1 MSEANYYP
9 AGSYLDPNETWKPVP
24 LKEFEN
30 LYEISNYGK
39 VRSKG
44 TYNTCKKG
52 IMNPMTD
59 TSGYYHV
66 MLYNKGISKDV
77 SIHRLVAL
85 AFIPNPDNKATVNHI
100 NCDRSD
106 NRAENLEWTTYR
118 ENNDYAIKVM
128 RDAGG
133 NKRNNKSSR
142 PVEQLDMN
150 GNVINEFPSYRE
162 AERQTGI
169 SAIDKVCAGS
179 KYRKTAGGFKWR
191 YKDSQ

>member
-1 MSEANYYP
+1 MEEWKDVVGYEDVYQVSNMGNVKRIAPYSNQFGRTRGSDRLLKPANNSK
-9 AGSYLDPNETWKPVP
+9 GYLFVQLSKD
-24 LKEFEN
+24 
-30 LYEISNYGK
+30 GK
-39 VRSKG
+39 VSRK
-44 TYNTCKKG
+44 Y
-52 IMNPMTD
+52 
-59 TSGYYHV
+59 V
-66 MLYNKGISKDV
+66 
-77 SIHRLVAL
+77 HRLVAE